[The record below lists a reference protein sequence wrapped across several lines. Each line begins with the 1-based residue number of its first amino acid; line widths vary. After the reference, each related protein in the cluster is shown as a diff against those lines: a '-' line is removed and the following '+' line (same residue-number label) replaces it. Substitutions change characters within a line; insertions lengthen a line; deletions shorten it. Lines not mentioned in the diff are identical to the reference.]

1 MGARI
6 LYSGAAVLLVCAL
19 LGVRYAGTS
28 SYAVWI
34 DDSLPLLIHEPDAGT
49 WSGERMPVLVLAHD
63 SIGDR
68 SLLNSL
74 ARRLSRQGFAV
85 VTFDARGQGRSR
97 RSFERSV
104 GFVPEGLIE
113 DFDTVVLWARGQ
125 AHFDGQHLAVGGP
138 GRGAASALAYAAR
151 RDPGVAAV
159 VAISGS
165 APLDGPFTPPNV
177 LLLWGKRAPS
187 ALRALARER
196 GAELISAN
204 RAVLE
209 RTYGSFERGTAVRLA
224 EVEGANHLSI
234 LYAEGAASEISSWLA
249 HALTPTP
256 DLGPTPRD
264 ASLFWALAG
273 MFGALVLL
281 WGMPQDVAPLSRR
294 FELPEVT
301 HPLPRL
307 GLVAAALAASGVLL
321 VGADL
326 VEGSAPLAA
335 YPLFGARDVL
345 GFFTVAGV
353 GLLAYATRDAR
364 VRAEGLRDWRTW
376 AIAGIVFGFVY
387 VSIGVL
393 SQPFWDPFLNSR
405 KLVPWAAATL
415 LLLPWFGATE
425 WLLRGPLLAQAW
437 LPAAAR
443 VLTLAALVGAALLGL
458 VPRVLLAALVPL
470 VVLFAIFEGLAF
482 RLSREVPNPWLP
494 ALIQSAWT
502 SWLLT
507 AVFPYE

>member
-1 MGARI
+1 
-6 LYSGAAVLLVCAL
+6 
-19 LGVRYAGTS
+19 
-28 SYAVWI
+28 
-34 DDSLPLLIHEPDAGT
+34 
-49 WSGERMPVLVLAHD
+49 MPVLVLAHD

-74 ARRLSRQGFAV
+74 ARRLSHQGFAV
-85 VTFDARGQGRSR
+85 VTFDARGHGRSR

-125 AHFDGQHLAVGGP
+125 AHFDGQHLAVGGH
-138 GRGAASALAYAAR
+138 GRGAAGALAYASR

-165 APLDGPFTPPNV
+165 ARLDGPFTPPNV

-187 ALRALARER
+187 ALRGLARER

-204 RAVLE
+204 RAVIE

-224 EVEGANHLSI
+224 EVEGANHLSV
-234 LYAEGAASEISSWLA
+234 LYSRGAASEISSWLA
-249 HALTPTP
+249 HTLTPTP
-256 DLGPTPRD
+256 DVGPAPRD
-264 ASLFWALAG
+264 ASLLWALVG
-273 MFGALVLL
+273 MLGVLVLL
-281 WGMPQDVAPLSRR
+281 WGMPQAVAPLARR
-294 FELPEVT
+294 VALPEVT
-301 HPLPRL
+301 HPLPRF
-307 GLVAAALAASGVLL
+307 GLVAAALVASGALL

-335 YPLFGARDVL
+335 FPLFGARDVL

-353 GLLAYATRDAR
+353 GLLAYAARDAR

-376 AIAGIVFGFVY
+376 AIAGLVFGFVY
-387 VSIGVL
+387 VSMGVL
-393 SQPFWDPFLNSR
+393 SQPFWDPFLGSR

-415 LLLPWFGATE
+415 LLVPWFGATE
-425 WLLRGPLLAQAW
+425 WLLRGPPPAQPW

-443 VLTLAALVGAALLGL
+443 LLTLAAFVGTALLGV
-458 VPRVLLAALVPL
+458 VPRVLLAALVPVIL
-470 VVLFAIFEGLAF
+470 LFAIFEALAF
-482 RLSREVPNPWLP
+482 RLSRQVPNPWLS
-494 ALIQSAWT
+494 ALIQSAWA
-502 SWLLT
+502 SWLVT